1 LGRGSW
7 LKASA
12 VPVDTGFVRGVS
24 MLAWIALAAVLMG
37 GATACASS
45 RSTDRGH
52 EMVVRVKERDFR
64 IRVRPTRFEAGK
76 VRFVVENAGPV
87 DHEMIIVRKRRNA
100 IPLRADE
107 LTVDEEALDPT
118 VATLEPAGPGSTR
131 EVRLNLPKGSY
142 EIFCNMAG
150 HYLGGM
156 RAFFVVT

>member
-1 LGRGSW
+1 ME
-7 LKASA
+7 
-12 VPVDTGFVRGVS
+12 FVRGVS
-24 MLAWIALAAVLMG
+24 MLAGIVLAAVIMG

-45 RSTDRGH
+45 RSTVGGH
-52 EMVVRVKERDFR
+52 ETLVRVKERDFR
-64 IRVRPTRFEAGK
+64 IGVRPKRFEAGN

-87 DHEMIIVRKRRNA
+87 DHELIIVKKRRSNA
-100 IPLRADE
+100 LPLRADR

>member
-1 LGRGSW
+1 M
-7 LKASA
+7 
-12 VPVDTGFVRGVS
+12 PVDTGFVRGVS

-52 EMVVRVKERDFR
+52 EMLVRVKERDFR
-64 IRVRPTRFEAGK
+64 IRVWPKRLEAGE

-87 DHEMIIVRKRRNA
+87 DHELIIVRKRRNA

-107 LTVDEEALDPT
+107 LTVDGEALDPT